1 MVSMTSQCSLIF
13 PFSIAVNNMPRK
25 IDLLHM
31 TYAQQCII
39 GSGCYMPEDVFDV
52 QKIMTCGK
60 WDLEKVITHEFSLD
74 HLEEALVL
82 ASNVNE
88 ARNVIIK
95 MD

>member
-13 PFSIAVNNMPRK
+13 PFSVAVNNMPRK

-39 GSGCYMPEDVFDV
+39 GSGGYMPEDVFDV

-60 WDLEKVITHEFSLD
+60 WDLKRIIAHEFSPA

-82 ASNVNE
+82 VA
-88 ARNVIIK
+88 NVIIK

>member
-1 MVSMTSQCSLIF
+1 
-13 PFSIAVNNMPRK
+13 
-25 IDLLHM
+25 
-31 TYAQQCII
+31 
-39 GSGCYMPEDVFDV
+39 MPEDVFDV

-88 ARNVIIK
+88 AGNVIIK

>member
-13 PFSIAVNNMPRK
+13 PFSIAVNNMPRE
-25 IDLLHM
+25 IDLLHI
-31 TYAQQCII
+31 TSII
-39 GSGCYMPEDVFDV
+39 KSGGYIPENVFDV

-60 WDLEKVITHEFSLD
+60 WDLKRIITHEFSLA

-82 ASNVNE
+82 VA
-88 ARNVIIK
+88 NVIIK